1 MAEASNVES
10 HESLIKTPQQ
20 LVTVIILAFAVPIV
34 IIVLVAQLV
43 TGGLRI
49 DPQDPRMS
57 ESAVAGRIKPVGEV
71 VLAGEVPAAASA
83 TAAPAST
90 VAAAPAA
97 KQDGKAVYDK
107 ACAMCHAAGVAGAP
121 KAGDKAAWAPRI
133 AQGKTA
139 LYEHAIKG
147 IRGMPAKGGNPSL
160 ADEEVKGAVD
170 VLVGMAK

>member
-1 MAEASNVES
+1 V
-10 HESLIKTPQQ
+10 
-20 LVTVIILAFAVPIV
+20 
-34 IIVLVAQLV
+34 
-43 TGGLRI
+43 
-49 DPQDPRMS
+49 
-57 ESAVAGRIKPVGEV
+57 
-71 VLAGEVPAAASA
+71 
-83 TAAPAST
+83 
-90 VAAAPAA
+90 A
-97 KQDGKAVYDK
+97 KQDGKTVYDK

-133 AQGKTA
+133 AQGKAA

>member
-1 MAEASNVES
+1 MSESSSVES

-49 DPQDPRMS
+49 DPDDPRMS
-57 ESAVAGRIKPVGEV
+57 ESAVASRIKPAGEV
-71 VLAGEVPAAASA
+71 VLAGEA
-83 TAAPAST
+83 TAAAAAPAAPAPT
-90 VAAAPAA
+90 VAAAPVA
-97 KQDGKAVYDK
+97 KQDGKTVYEK

-121 KAGDKAAWAPRI
+121 KSGDKAAWAARI
-133 AQGKTA
+133 AQGKET

-147 IRGMPAKGGNPSL
+147 IRGMPAKGGNPAL
-160 ADEEVKGAVD
+160 ADDEVKGAVD